1 MLLEK
6 RLKVWIE
13 EFDAYAGLKPPLFT
27 DRLLRDPSLDGAMD
41 IVGREAE
48 VNWPLLKKK
57 LQEMRTTYIK
67 SSGYRLILI
76 LMLLVV
82 ASGFISTFLT
92 LTSIHQTGMEL
103 PLFSAAPILLL
114 VFLIVF
120 GDWIVYIRNTR
131 LNVKRFKSTA
141 LESRRMA
148 QALINK
154 LVNRTEKNLRLKLY
168 YPKYQNTLV
177 ISKRLTFNPIMT
189 KKYLVELK
197 KNLN

>member
-27 DRLLRDPSLDGAMD
+27 DRLSRDPSLDGAMG
-41 IVGREAE
+41 IVGREAA

-57 LQEMRTTYIK
+57 LEEMRTTYKK
-67 SSGYRLILI
+67 SLGYRLILL
-76 LMLLVV
+76 LMLLVI
-82 ASGFISTFLT
+82 ASGFIFTFLT
-92 LTSIHQTGMEL
+92 LTSIHQTGMEF
-103 PLFSAAPILLL
+103 PLFSAVPILLL
-114 VFLIVF
+114 VVLIVF

-131 LNVKRFKSTA
+131 LNVKRFASTA
-141 LESRRMA
+141 LESRKMA

-154 LVNRTEKNLRLKLY
+154 LVNRTEKNIRLKLY
-168 YPKYQNTLV
+168 YSKYQNTLI

-189 KKYLVELK
+189 RKYLVELRRT
-197 KNLN
+197 